1 MSGLARKLAVL
12 SAGTAML
19 ATMTAGLLASPA
31 AAASG
36 STQARA
42 SAAHGVPKAAVSV
55 GAPKASPSKS
65 TDCPVKVTFSSK
77 IKVKAYGGRTT
88 VAYRWLR
95 GDGSKSGIKKVTLKG
110 KGVKYVAVKESAT
123 FKGGDLKSWNSV
135 QVLAPRKVTSAKG
148 YFTVACGEDKG
159 DGGKEE
165 VVKPRPHRHWT
176 ATRVWVDERDC
187 KAVATGR
194 ISTSGK
200 RWVRYQWVVNGR
212 VVDRDSVYVNG
223 SRRVQYVIEPGRD
236 LRGQV
241 RLEVVG
247 RGGSSDGSYFRIHC
261 EDHSPKVTASV
272 AAPAD
277 YSGTC
282 PVTRTFSGT
291 IRVSDADGPVRYR
304 WIRDGVAGSWET
316 VSFYGHG
323 PQSRTLTDSWKA
335 SESGTARRA
344 IEIAGGPTSG
354 TASAKVACEAAPAP
368 KAYISKFTASQTEV
382 ACSRASLAVS
392 GTIYA
397 EGAMK
402 VKYVLKVN
410 GATVKSGELDFASAG
425 SQEVAYG
432 ADSIGTKSGT
442 ATLEI
447 VGGGNA
453 SASYEAVCKA

>member
-42 SAAHGVPKAAVSV
+42 SAAHSAPKAAVSV
-55 GAPKASPSKS
+55 GRPKASPSKT

-95 GDGSKSGIKKVTLKG
+95 GDGSKSGIKKISIKG
-110 KGVKYVAVKESAT
+110 KGVKYIGVKESAS
-123 FKGGDLKSWNSV
+123 FKGGDLRSWNSV
-135 QVLAPRKVTSAKG
+135 QVLSPRKVTSAKG
-148 YFTVACGEDKG
+148 YFTIACGEDNG

-165 VVKPRPHRHWT
+165 VVKPRPRHWT
-176 ATRVWVDERDC
+176 SARVWVDEGDC
-187 KAVATGR
+187 KAVAIGR
-194 ISTSGK
+194 ISTSRD
-200 RWVRYQWVVNGR
+200 RWVRYQWVVNGH

-223 SRRVQYVIEPGRD
+223 SRRVYQVIKPGHD

-241 RLEVVG
+241 RLEILG
-247 RGGSSDGSYFRIHC
+247 YRGASDGAYFRIHC
-261 EDHSPKVTASV
+261 EDHSPRVSASV
-272 AAPAD
+272 DAPAD
-277 YSGTC
+277 YSGSC

-323 PQSRTLTDSWKA
+323 AQSRTVTDSWKA

-344 IEIAGGPTSG
+344 IDIAGGPTSG
-354 TASAKVACEAAPAP
+354 TASAKVACEAAPEA
-368 KAYISKFTASQTEV
+368 KAYISGVSAEQKAGTCPAAT
-382 ACSRASLAVS
+382 VS
-392 GTIYA
+392 GTGKIYA
-397 EGAMK
+397 TGAIT
-402 VKYVLKVN
+402 VKYVWSVN
-410 GATVKSGELDFASAG
+410 GSDVKSGELTFTGAGEQTVSFTADSSGTKAG
-425 SQEVAYG
+425 SAKL
-432 ADSIGTKSGT
+432 S
-442 ATLEI
+442 I
-447 VGGGNA
+447 VGGGNS
-453 SASYEAVCKA
+453 SAEYKAVCEA

>member
-1 MSGLARKLAVL
+1 M
-12 SAGTAML
+12 
-19 ATMTAGLLASPA
+19 
-31 AAASG
+31 
-36 STQARA
+36 
-42 SAAHGVPKAAVSV
+42 SV

-77 IKVKAYGGRTT
+77 IKVKAYGGKTT

-95 GDGSKSGIKKVTLKG
+95 GDGSKSGIKKITLKG

-123 FKGGDLKSWNSV
+123 FKGGDLRSWNSV

-148 YFTVACGEDKG
+148 YFTVACGEDQG

-165 VVKPRPHRHWT
+165 VVKPRPRHWT

-200 RWVRYQWVVNGR
+200 RWVRYQWVVNGH

-223 SRRVQYVIEPGRD
+223 SRRVQYVIEPGHD

-261 EDHSPKVTASV
+261 EDHSPKVSASV
-272 AAPAD
+272 DSPAD

-323 PQSRTLTDSWKA
+323 PQSRTVSDSWKA

-354 TASAKVACEAAPAP
+354 TAAAKVTCETAPEVKAFITGVSAEQTAGTCPAA
-368 KAYISKFTASQTEV
+368 T
-382 ACSRASLAVS
+382 LS
-392 GTIYA
+392 GTGKIYA
-397 EGAMK
+397 TGAIK
-402 VKYVLKVN
+402 VKYVWTVN
-410 GATVKSGELDFASAG
+410 GATVKSGDLDFTAAG
-425 SQEVAYG
+425 EQTVSFSTGSNGKA
-432 ADSIGTKSGT
+432 GT
-442 ATLEI
+442 ATLSI
-447 VGGGNA
+447 VGGGNS
-453 SASYEAVCKA
+453 SAEYKAACEA